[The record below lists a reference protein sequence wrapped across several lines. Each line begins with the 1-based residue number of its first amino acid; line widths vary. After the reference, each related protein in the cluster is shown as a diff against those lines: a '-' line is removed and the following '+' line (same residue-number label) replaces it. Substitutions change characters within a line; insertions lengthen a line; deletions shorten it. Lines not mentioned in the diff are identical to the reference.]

1 MPIIET
7 YNLTSVKLSTQI
19 CGEREKPMFARFWKS
34 RFWKNAAVIGFVTL
48 LVVEVIAHVA
58 AGFITGAV

>member
-1 MPIIET
+1 
-7 YNLTSVKLSTQI
+7 
-19 CGEREKPMFARFWKS
+19 MFAHFWKS
-34 RFWKNAAVIGFVTL
+34 RFWKNAAFIGFVTL